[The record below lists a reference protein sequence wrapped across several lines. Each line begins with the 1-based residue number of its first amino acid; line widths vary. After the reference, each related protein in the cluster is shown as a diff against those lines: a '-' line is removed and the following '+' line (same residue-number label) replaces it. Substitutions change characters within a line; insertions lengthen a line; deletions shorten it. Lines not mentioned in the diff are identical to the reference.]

1 MSKSEFD
8 TSKFKP
14 VFVYAIYIAS
24 TSEKVWDALTQAEF
38 SKHYFHGMRV
48 AVEPKTGGA
57 FTVHLPDGKMHISGE
72 VIEHDP
78 PKRLTVTWNVN
89 WPGLVEKLG
98 TTLVTYT
105 TEPAGKGNVRLTLT
119 QSQDR
124 PVNDDIL
131 DGGRT
136 GWPAILS
143 MLKSLLE
150 TGTVVPVEMKPSERM
165 LKALQDLGIEIN
177 MPKL

>member
-1 MSKSEFD
+1 MD
-8 TSKFKP
+8 TSQFKP

-24 TSEKVWDALTQAEF
+24 TPEKVWEALTQAEF
-38 SKHYFHGMRV
+38 SKHYFHGMSV
-48 AVEPKTGGA
+48 TVEPKVGGK
-57 FTVHLPDGKMHISGE
+57 FLVHLPDGTQHISGD

-78 PKRLTVTWNVN
+78 PKRLTMTWNVN

-98 TTLVTYT
+98 TTLVTYAI
-105 TEPAGKGNVRLTLT
+105 EPAGKGNVRLTLT

-124 PVNDDIL
+124 PISDDIL
-131 DGGRT
+131 EGGRN
-136 GWPAILS
+136 GWPAIMS

-150 TGTVVPVEMKPSERM
+150 TGKVVPVETKPPERM
-165 LKALQDLGIEIN
+165 LKALADLGIEVH